1 MFRKNTTDLKS
12 VYNHILQRDPIVQE
26 ITEILQSFDEK
37 CRTITFKKG
46 IYIYGSPGC
55 GKTQFICQLLESLD
69 YDVIKYDAGDVRNKA
84 LIDTITCNNV
94 SNRNVLSMM
103 YRKKKPIAI
112 VMDEIDEMN
121 NGDKRGITSLI
132 KLIRQKKTKKQKM
145 EQVTLNPIICI
156 GNYYV
161 DKKMKELKKVC
172 NVFELKTPTRTQMS
186 SILDIITTSNTTEL
200 SLSVEIKETI
210 LNFVQGDMRKLV
222 FIQNILRTRPQF
234 LEDRSILENI
244 FQIKT
249 YNDDAKKITHRLL
262 NEYVPLEQHNQILN
276 ETDRTIISLLYHE
289 NIIDP
294 LWSEG
299 RSSSHIDI
307 QSPNTSTSLTTT
319 SQEKIIF
326 YNQFLD
332 NLCFA
337 DYIDRVT
344 FQNQIWIFN
353 EMSSMIKTF
362 YNNWLY
368 HHQFPHKKGS
378 FQPSEVRFTKVLT
391 KYSTEYNNQLFLYNT
406 CQELDMDKK
415 DVVAFFQELRIL
427 LGGLTSTVVYDY
439 LDDLFQ
445 STDVTRLDIKRMY
458 RFLDKNSD
466 TFDLIGGKKMTAASL
481 PNMEEE
487 MNEDD
492 GMEENDE

>member
-1 MFRKNTTDLKS
+1 MEIHLHDASDIIMMLHESSQTEACD
-12 VYNHILQRDPIVQE
+12 HIMRI
-26 ITEILQSFDEK
+26 
-37 CRTITFKKG
+37 
-46 IYIYGSPGC
+46 
-55 GKTQFICQLLESLD
+55 
-69 YDVIKYDAGDVRNKA
+69 
-84 LIDTITCNNV
+84 IDDDIE
-94 SNRNVLSMM
+94 
-103 YRKKKPIAI
+103 
-112 VMDEIDEMN
+112 DQ
-121 NGDKRGITSLI
+121 
-132 KLIRQKKTKKQKM
+132 KLKKQKM

-172 NVFELKTPTRTQMS
+172 NVFELKTPTHSQMS
-186 SILDIITTSNTTEL
+186 SILDLITTKA
-200 SLSVEIKETI
+200 SVTILPEIKETI
-210 LNFVQGDMRKLV
+210 LKFVQGDMRKLI
-222 FIQNILRTRPQF
+222 FIENILNTRPQF
-234 LEDRSILENI
+234 LEDHAILQNI

-294 LWSEG
+294 LWSEDRRVSTLGSEDRRFSTLGSEG
-299 RSSSHIDI
+299 RS
-307 QSPNTSTSLTTT
+307 TSTLRSEDRTLD
-319 SQEKIIF
+319 SRGNNADECIRF

-368 HHQFPHKKGS
+368 HHQISHTVANY
-378 FQPSEVRFTKVLT
+378 QPSEVRFTKVLT
-391 KYSTEYNNQLFLYNT
+391 KYSTEYNNQLFLYNM

-427 LGGLTSTVVYDY
+427 LGGSSSVVVYDH

-445 STDVTRLDIKRMY
+445 STDITRLDIKRMY

-466 TFDLIGGKKMTAASL
+466 TFDLIGGKKITAASL
-481 PNMEEE
+481 PHMEDVV
-487 MNEDD
+487 EDD
-492 GMEENDE
+492 EGGDDTE